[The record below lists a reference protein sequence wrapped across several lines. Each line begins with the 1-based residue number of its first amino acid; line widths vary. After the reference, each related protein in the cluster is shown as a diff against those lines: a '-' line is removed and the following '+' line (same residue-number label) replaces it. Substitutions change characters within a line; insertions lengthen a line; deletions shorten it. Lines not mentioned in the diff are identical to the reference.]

1 MNKYKNYKESGFEWL
16 GKIPK
21 KWNLLRIGNLFSE
34 RNVKV
39 DDKSFPPLSVT
50 MSGIVDQLSHVAK
63 SDDHINRK
71 LVKKNDYVINSRS
84 DRKGSSGIS
93 HRDGSVSL
101 INIVLQPF
109 GIDPKY
115 AQYIFKSYYF
125 KEEFFRN
132 GKGIHWDLWS
142 TRWDKLKNIYIPVPS
157 QDEQKLI
164 SKYLDKK
171 IEQIDLIIEK
181 IQKKIEILKEKRISL
196 INHCITKGINSNVE
210 MKDSGIEWIGKI
222 PRHWF
227 LTRLKFH
234 GDVIIGLSFDKD
246 DVVNEGKGTLVLRS
260 SNVQNGKVSFD
271 DNLWVK
277 TKVPHNLLVK
287 EGDILICSR
296 NGSRKLIGKNCLL
309 KKESLGMTWGVFMT
323 VFRTK
328 YSEFF
333 YWVLNSQV
341 FKSQSGLYLTS
352 TINQLTSSNLEN
364 LTFPFV
370 SDLDEQKKISS
381 YLEKKIS
388 NIDDNIKKEIKRI
401 SLLKEYK
408 VSKIFLVVTGKIK
421 LKEILNEQF

>member
-1 MNKYKNYKESGFEWL
+1 MIMNKYENYKQTGFEWL

-21 KWNLLRIGNLFSE
+21 NWNLLRVSNLFNE
-34 RNVKV
+34 RNEKV
-39 DDKSFPPLSVT
+39 DDISFPPLSVT
-50 MSGIVDQLSHVAK
+50 MSGIVDQLLHVAK
-63 SDDHINRK
+63 SDDHTNRK
-71 LVKKNDYVINSRS
+71 LVKKNDFVINSRS

-101 INIVLQPF
+101 INIVLQPH

-142 TRWDKLKNIYIPVPS
+142 TRWDKLKNIKIPVPS
-157 QDEQKLI
+157 QYEQKSI
-164 SKYLDKK
+164 SKYLDRK
-171 IEQIDLIIEK
+171 IEQIDLLIK
-181 IQKKIEILKEKRISL
+181 SIQNKIELLKEKRISL
-196 INHCITKGINSNVE
+196 INHCVTKGVNSNIE

-222 PRHWF
+222 PKHWF

-234 GDVIIGLSFDKD
+234 GDVLIGLSFDKD
-246 DVVNEGKGTLVLRS
+246 DVVDEGEGTLVLRS
-260 SNVQNGKVSFD
+260 SNVQNGKVSFH

-277 TKVPHNLLVK
+277 TKIPHKLFVK
-287 EGDILICSR
+287 DGDILICSR

-309 KKESLGMTWGVFMT
+309 KNESLGMTWGVFMT

-328 YSEFF
+328 YSDFF

-352 TINQLTSSNLEN
+352 TINQLTASNLEN

-370 SDLDEQKKISS
+370 SDLNEQQKINDYLTKKVG
-381 YLEKKIS
+381 
-388 NIDDNIKKEIKRI
+388 NIDENIKSETKKI

-408 VSKIFLVVTGKIK
+408 ESTIFLAVTGKMKIK
-421 LKEILNEQF
+421 ENIG

>member
-1 MNKYKNYKESGFEWL
+1 MIMNKYENYKQTGFEWL

-21 KWNLLRIGNLFSE
+21 NWNLLRVSNLFNE
-34 RNVKV
+34 RNEKV
-39 DDKSFPPLSVT
+39 DDISFPPLSVT
-50 MSGIVDQLSHVAK
+50 MSGIVDQLLHVAK
-63 SDDHINRK
+63 SDDHTNRK
-71 LVKKNDYVINSRS
+71 LVKKNDFVINSRS

-101 INIVLQPF
+101 INIVLQPY

-142 TRWDKLKNIYIPVPS
+142 TRWDKLKNINIPVPS
-157 QDEQKLI
+157 QYEQKSI
-164 SKYLDKK
+164 SKYLDRK
-171 IEQIDLIIEK
+171 IEQIDLLIK
-181 IQKKIEILKEKRISL
+181 SIQNKIELLKEKRISL
-196 INHCITKGINSNVE
+196 INHCVTKGVNSNIE

-222 PRHWF
+222 PKHWF

-234 GDVIIGLSFDKD
+234 GDVLIGLSFDKD
-246 DVVNEGKGTLVLRS
+246 DVVDEGEGTLVLRS
-260 SNVQNGKVSFD
+260 SNVQNGKVSFH

-277 TKVPHNLLVK
+277 TKIPHKLFVK
-287 EGDILICSR
+287 DGDILICSR

-309 KKESLGMTWGVFMT
+309 KNESLGMTWGVFMT

-328 YSEFF
+328 YSDFF

-352 TINQLTSSNLEN
+352 TINQLTASNLEN

-370 SDLDEQKKISS
+370 SDLNEQQKINDYLTKKVG
-381 YLEKKIS
+381 
-388 NIDDNIKKEIKRI
+388 NIDENIKSETKKI

-408 VSKIFLVVTGKIK
+408 ESTIFLAVTGKMKIK
-421 LKEILNEQF
+421 ENIG

>member
-1 MNKYKNYKESGFEWL
+1 MNKYENYKQTGFEWL

-21 KWNLLRIGNLFSE
+21 NWNLLRVSNLFNE
-34 RNVKV
+34 RNEKV
-39 DDKSFPPLSVT
+39 DDISFPPLSVT
-50 MSGIVDQLSHVAK
+50 MSGIVDQLLHVAK
-63 SDDHINRK
+63 SDDHTNRK
-71 LVKKNDYVINSRS
+71 LVKKNDFVINSRS

-101 INIVLQPF
+101 INIVLQPY

-142 TRWDKLKNIYIPVPS
+142 TRWDKLKNINIPVPS
-157 QDEQKLI
+157 QYEQKSI
-164 SKYLDKK
+164 SKYLDRK
-171 IEQIDLIIEK
+171 IEQIDLLIK
-181 IQKKIEILKEKRISL
+181 SIQNKIELLKEKRISL
-196 INHCITKGINSNVE
+196 INHCVTKGVNSNIE

-222 PRHWF
+222 PKHWF

-234 GDVIIGLSFDKD
+234 GDVLIGLSFDKD
-246 DVVNEGKGTLVLRS
+246 DVVDEGEGTLVLRS
-260 SNVQNGKVSFD
+260 SNVQNGKVSFH

-277 TKVPHNLLVK
+277 TKIPHKLFVK
-287 EGDILICSR
+287 DGDILICSR

-309 KKESLGMTWGVFMT
+309 KNESLGMTWGVFMT

-328 YSEFF
+328 YSDFF

-352 TINQLTSSNLEN
+352 TINQLTASNLEN

-370 SDLDEQKKISS
+370 SDLNEQQKINDYLTKKVG
-381 YLEKKIS
+381 
-388 NIDDNIKKEIKRI
+388 NIDENIKSETKKI

-408 VSKIFLVVTGKIK
+408 ESTIFLVVTGKMKIK
-421 LKEILNEQF
+421 ENIG